1 MKLIQISNYVLRSNV
16 AKCGKCAKKF
26 LWFKGGWAKPKTELC
41 YFVLNFLWFLG
52 SPNTVPGSTTSPP
65 TECTISMDRWGVGL
79 AAHLP
84 QVAIF
89 FVENHL
95 KQQNH
100 TRRRSPLY
108 SWYHECYFYSKSR
121 NRYQVLLQ
129 NCFLQSFLIKLAPV
143 LILAAEI
150 TAMSRSPA

>member
-1 MKLIQISNYVLRSNV
+1 MCFDRMLQSAANAQKNSFGLRV
-16 AKCGKCAKKF
+16 
-26 LWFKGGWAKPKTELC
+26 GGQNLK
-41 YFVLNFLWFLG
+41 LNFVILSLIFFG
-52 SPNTVPGSTTSPP
+52 SWDPPNTVPGSTTSPP